1 MSNKESKNIFKN
13 LFSIIID
20 EWHELMGSKR
30 GNQCELSLSWLRG
43 NKKDLQIWAM
53 SATIGNIEEAGE
65 QLLEIK
71 QIFQK

>member
-1 MSNKESKNIFKN
+1 MFSN

-43 NKKDLQIWAM
+43 NKKDLQIY
-53 SATIGNIEEAGE
+53 
-65 QLLEIK
+65 
-71 QIFQK
+71 